1 MISKVHSTMPSVSVI
16 VSTLNDG
23 DKLQMTIESFINQDY
38 ENKELLVIDGLST
51 DSTAEICKKYQNV
64 ISVYVS
70 EKDSGI
76 YDAWNKGLKFSKG
89 EWITFLGAGD
99 RFFRN
104 DTITNL
110 IESFNLQNSNFIS
123 GIIYLEDKRNNF
135 AGKLGKE
142 WNLKALKNN
151 ISIGHPGSMH
161 HRSLFKLHG
170 NFNVNYQISGDY
182 EFLLRAS
189 KSISAKFYPYY
200 VVKMDNLG
208 LSNTKPFKAI
218 FESAMAM
225 RSNKE
230 FGLYLS
236 LRYTL
241 LSVVK
246 LMIKKLI
253 INNFIIK
260 KLNQ

>member
-1 MISKVHSTMPSVSVI
+1 M
-16 VSTLNDG
+16 
-23 DKLQMTIESFINQDY
+23 
-38 ENKELLVIDGLST
+38 
-51 DSTAEICKKYQNV
+51 
-64 ISVYVS
+64 
-70 EKDSGI
+70 
-76 YDAWNKGLKFSKG
+76 
-89 EWITFLGAGD
+89 
-99 RFFRN
+99 
-104 DTITNL
+104 
-110 IESFNLQNSNFIS
+110 
-123 GIIYLEDKRNNF
+123 
-135 AGKLGKE
+135 GKE

-151 ISIGHPGSMH
+151 INIGHPGSMH

-225 RSNKE
+225 SPIKNLAYICR
-230 FGLYLS
+230 LDIL
-236 LRYTL
+236 L
-241 LSVVK
+241 LSSSE
-246 LMIKKLI
+246 INDKKLI